1 MSTGAG
7 NRPPRAGRTDGPG
20 VFVVGTVLTLLI
32 GINAVSTDTLAPGV
46 PALRDF
52 FGTTTS
58 AANLVFTVYVFA
70 FGIMQLF
77 YGPIADRL
85 GRRPVLLGTMAVYAI
100 ATLLCS
106 VAQTFE
112 LLLAARCL
120 QGASAG
126 AAPALARAVIRD
138 LYGPERSRDV
148 MSYVMSAF
156 GFVAVAGPLIGGWLV
171 AWYGWRTSFYFCA
184 VYAVATIAAIYLFL
198 KESRPADAPTD
209 FASTFASYVRIAPS
223 SAFLTYCV
231 TNLFMYAG
239 MYAWLAGSMLVLV
252 DAYGYREDAAGA
264 FFALSS
270 AGFMLGAWSAGR
282 LGIRVGTARLI
293 LSGSAC
299 AVMAAVVLVALAHAG
314 IRSGAAV
321 AVPAAVWMFGHG
333 LHYPHSMAAAVAP
346 FPQSAGAASSLIG
359 FFQTSAG
366 AGAAFLAGL
375 TYDGTAVPL
384 AVLLLSF
391 SGMALLAYAPFFRRS
406 P

>member
-1 MSTGAG
+1 MAG
-7 NRPPRAGRTDGPG
+7 RAGGPG

-32 GINAVSTDTLAPGV
+32 GVNAVSTDTLAPGV

-70 FGIMQLF
+70 FGVMQLI

-85 GRRPVLLGTMAVYAI
+85 GRRPVLLGAMAVYAV

-106 VAQTFE
+106 IAQTFE

-138 LYGPERSRDV
+138 LYGAEQSRKV

-184 VYAVATIAAIYLFL
+184 VYAIATIAAIYAFL

-209 FASTFASYVRIAPS
+209 FATTFASYARIAPS

-231 TNLFMYAG
+231 TNLCMYAG

-270 AGFMLGAWSAGR
+270 GGFMLGAWSAGR
-282 LGIRVGTARLI
+282 LGVRAGTARLI
-293 LSGSAC
+293 LSGTVC
-299 AVMAAVVLVALAHAG
+299 AALAAIVLLALALSD
-314 IRSGAAV
+314 IRSGPAV
-321 AVPAAVWMFGHG
+321 AFPAAVWMFGHG

-366 AGAAFLAGL
+366 AVAAFLAGL

-384 AVLLLSF
+384 AMLLLCF

-406 P
+406 L

>member
-1 MSTGAG
+1 MTG
-7 NRPPRAGRTDGPG
+7 RADEPG
-20 VFVVGTVLTLLI
+20 IFVVGTVLTLLI

-52 FGTTTS
+52 FDTTTS

-70 FGIMQLF
+70 FGIMQLV

-85 GRRPVLLGTMAVYAI
+85 GRRPVLLGAMAVYAI

-106 VAQTFE
+106 IAQTFE

-138 LYGPERSRDV
+138 LYGAEKSRNV

-171 AWYGWRTSFYFCA
+171 AWYGWRTSFYFCV
-184 VYAVATIAAIYLFL
+184 VYAVATIAAIYAFL
-198 KESRPADAPTD
+198 KESRPADAPRD
-209 FASTFASYVRIAPS
+209 FASTFSSYVRIAPS
-223 SAFLTYCV
+223 PAFLTYCV

-239 MYAWLAGSMLVLV
+239 MYAWLSGSMLVLV

-282 LGIRVGTARLI
+282 LGVRVGTARLI
-293 LSGSAC
+293 MSGAAC
-299 AVMAAVVLVALAHAG
+299 AAAAATVLIALALAD
-314 IRSGAAV
+314 IRSGVAV
-321 AVPAAVWMFGHG
+321 AFPAAAWMFGHG

-366 AGAAFLAGL
+366 AAAAFLAGL

-384 AVLLLSF
+384 AVMLLLF

-406 P
+406 A

>member
-7 NRPPRAGRTDGPG
+7 NGPPADRGADGPG
-20 VFVVGTVLTLLI
+20 VVVVGTVLTLLI

-58 AANLVFTVYVFA
+58 AANMVFTVYVFA
-70 FGIMQLF
+70 FGVMQLL

-85 GRRPVLLGTMAVYAI
+85 GRRPVLLGAMAVYAV

-106 VAQTFE
+106 VAEEFE

-138 LYGPERSRDV
+138 LYGPERSRNV

-184 VYAVATIAAIYLFL
+184 VYAVVTIIAIYAFL

-209 FASTFASYVRIAPS
+209 FASTFASYARIAPS
-223 SAFLTYCV
+223 PVFLTYCV

-239 MYAWLAGSMLVLV
+239 MYAWLSGSMLVLV

-264 FFALSS
+264 LFALSS
-270 AGFMLGAWSAGR
+270 GGFMLGAWSAGR
-282 LGIRVGTARLI
+282 LGVRVGTPRLI
-293 LSGSAC
+293 LSGAVC
-299 AVMAAVVLVALAHAG
+299 AVLAAIVLVALAGVH
-314 IRSGAAV
+314 SGAAV
-321 AVPAAVWMFGHG
+321 AIPAAVWMFGHG
-333 LHYPHSMAAAVAP
+333 LHYPHSMAAAVSP

-384 AVLLLSF
+384 AALLLSF
-391 SGMALLAYAPFFRRS
+391 SGLALLAYAPFFRRS